1 MLRATIVSVSGENDK
16 NLINFIATT
25 VETLRDQMATKA
37 DLAALKE
44 QMVTKAELVS
54 VKDDLA
60 RVEHQ
65 MATKDDLAILR
76 NETKGDLARIERQM
90 ATKDDL
96 APLRNET
103 KDGFATL
110 RNVLATKNEL
120 SRLETTMH
128 GEFEQVHLRLDSI
141 DRTLST
147 RIGQVESEVSRL
159 RSVLYWLV
167 KDKPDM
173 LRLLGHPTPG
183 EGRPRG

>member
-16 NLINFIATT
+16 NLLNFIAST
-25 VETLRDQMATKA
+25 VETMRDQMATKA
-37 DLAALKE
+37 NLAVLKE
-44 QMVTKAELVS
+44 QMATKAELAS

-60 RVEHQ
+60 RVESQ

-76 NETKGDLARIERQM
+76 SKTKSDLAELRNEM
-90 ATKDDL
+90 ATK
-96 APLRNET
+96 N
-103 KDGFATL
+103 G
-110 RNVLATKNEL
+110 L

-167 KDKPDM
+167 RDKPDM
-173 LRLLGHPTPG
+173 LRLLGQPTPG
-183 EGRPRG
+183 EGRPQG